1 MTLKGFCVVVACVT
15 PALAADRSADRHRVE
30 RVSPS
35 DVASLAAPAAPKAS
49 ARRVL
54 RSENACEDKKD
65 KDKDKNKGPWQW
77 NVTDEER
84 QAAAQF
90 YQKHSPKRW
99 GAYESLPEEQRKP
112 VWGKMVGRY
121 KMIQFIAN
129 DEPVH
134 AKKVRQVELEDEI
147 FSLKLDLLGAAPA
160 QEVEIKQ
167 KIRQKV
173 QELVANQMD
182 ERATRLARLEKLFE
196 EQKERFLEDVQ
207 NQDAIVD
214 EIYQQELSR
223 KPAIAPEE
231 VKRNNA
237 GPSGEKKDEKKQ

>member
-1 MTLKGFCVVVACVT
+1 MTLKGFCIVVACVA
-15 PALAADRSADRHRVE
+15 PASAADRHRPE

-35 DVASLAAPAAPKAS
+35 DVASLAASPATKAS

-54 RSENACEDKKD
+54 KSGNACEDK

-167 KIRQKV
+167 KIRKKV